1 VEPREFGFLLILKP
15 KRMTMKIKT
24 AQLLA
29 AAMLMTLT
37 AAGCTTIKE
46 TASDFKKSVVSIFWG
61 ADENL
66 TAEELAIN
74 GMDEFDKGNYHKSI
88 EHFQRLKDIYPFSKY
103 AILAELKLG
112 DAHYQLMQYE
122 DALFAYEEFE
132 KLHPRNEAVPYVI
145 YQIGRCHFDRISTPD
160 RDQTAA
166 RKALETFSR
175 LQKQYPNDPYSRSA
189 AEHMVACYKSLSGHE
204 FIVGEFYFKSKHF
217 KAALARFRT
226 VVSDYPDVGY
236 HQPALNLIAACER
249 RLSEETART
258 KEGPDAPA
266 TQDPLLILPENG

>member
-1 VEPREFGFLLILKP
+1 MKN
-15 KRMTMKIKT
+15 RM
-24 AQLLA
+24 AQLAA
-29 AAMLMTLT
+29 AAMLVALAATGCSTIRET
-37 AAGCTTIKE
+37 AA
-46 TASDFKKSVVSIFWG
+46 DFKKSVVTFFGG

-66 TAEELAIN
+66 TAEELAIS

-112 DAHYQLMQYE
+112 DAHYQLVQYE

-132 KLHPRNEAVPYVI
+132 KLHPRNEAIPYVI
-145 YQIGRCHFDRISTPD
+145 YQIGRCHFDRITTPD

-166 RKALETFSR
+166 RKALEAFSR
-175 LQKQYPNDPYSRSA
+175 LQKQFPNDPYSRSA
-189 AEHMVACYKSLSGHE
+189 ADHIVTCYKSLSGHE

-217 KAALARFRT
+217 KAALTRFRT
-226 VVSDYPDVGY
+226 VVTEFPDVGY
-236 HQPALNLIAACER
+236 HQPALNLIAACEKN
-249 RLSEETART
+249 LSEETARL

-266 TQDPLLILPENG
+266 VEPSLALPENG